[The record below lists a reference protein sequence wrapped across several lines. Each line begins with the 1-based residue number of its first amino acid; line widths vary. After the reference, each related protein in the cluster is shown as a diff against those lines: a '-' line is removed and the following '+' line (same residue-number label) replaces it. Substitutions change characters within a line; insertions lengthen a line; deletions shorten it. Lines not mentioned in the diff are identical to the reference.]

1 MIKMMKEL
9 KRHEI
14 MRRIEW
20 QDAEKQQFAPDQAIP
35 NPINDNRDE
44 AATQSLR
51 DEAAT
56 RKAEKKGD
64 LKKQSQY
71 APELI
76 GTTSFIKRDYENKP
90 ANEVEENKAK
100 QACPEP
106 VEWSQFP
113 ASEQTKKAGKNEKSL
128 AVATG

>member
-35 NPINDNRDE
+35 NPINDN
-44 AATQSLR
+44 R

-113 ASEQTKKAGKNEKSL
+113 ASEQTKGAGKNEKSL